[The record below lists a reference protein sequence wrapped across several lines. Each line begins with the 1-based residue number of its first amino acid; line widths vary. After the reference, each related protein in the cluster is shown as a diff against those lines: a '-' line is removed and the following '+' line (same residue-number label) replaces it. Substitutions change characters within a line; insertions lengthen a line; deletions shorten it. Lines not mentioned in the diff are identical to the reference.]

1 MVDVNIAVRD
11 VDEDLFRELK
21 AKAVRDGTT
30 VGQELN
36 QALSTYLSGR
46 LKRKKKLRFLDLTP
60 WDWGPGNERA
70 SMEIDETLYGGS
82 MPK

>member
-1 MVDVNIAVRD
+1 MVVNIAVRD
-11 VDEDLFRELK
+11 VSDELFRELK
-21 AKAVRDGTT
+21 ALAAQRGTS

-36 QALSTYLSGR
+36 QALSTYLSGQF
-46 LKRKKKLRFLDLTP
+46 KRKKKLRFLDLEP